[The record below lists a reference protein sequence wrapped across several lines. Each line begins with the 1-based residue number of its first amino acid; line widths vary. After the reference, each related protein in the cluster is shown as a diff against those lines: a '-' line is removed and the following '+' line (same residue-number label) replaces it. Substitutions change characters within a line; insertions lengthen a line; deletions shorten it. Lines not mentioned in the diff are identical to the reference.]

1 MVEEKERQQ
10 QMEPLNETEKLES
23 RNITLNIE
31 NLNLKLKLAE
41 DEKIELIKKIGEAH
55 DMEYPAVS
63 IDTMRSVFDVY
74 PVF

>member
-55 DMEYPAVS
+55 DMEYPVS
-63 IDTMRSVFDVY
+63 IDTMRGVFDVY